1 MKNILFFSIV
11 ASLLLFSCST
21 SSGIYKSSYPSYLKN
36 GNTKKATAL
45 NHSNEQRPAETS
57 ENRYQYEVQE
67 SLNNSVI
74 HDTNEN
80 EEIQI
85 SKENNSFSIPE
96 SGKIEYTST
105 ENNIEKIDSS
115 DKVELALIEKT
126 DNGSEIEQMQFNE
139 KNKTK
144 QKVIQ
149 KIKKK
154 FNKTENKDEGKKPIN
169 AWALAAFILSIISL
183 FASFYGALLCVILVI
198 IFALIADKQINAN
211 PDKYRGAKLAL
222 TALLIATMAMALWSV
237 VFLIF
242 L

>member
-1 MKNILFFSIV
+1 MKNILFICTV
-11 ASLLLFSCST
+11 ASLFLFSCST
-21 SSGIYKSSYPSYLKN
+21 SSGIYKSYPSYLKN
-36 GNTKKATAL
+36 GNTKKATGL

-57 ENRYQYEVQE
+57 ENRCQYEVQE

-80 EEIQI
+80 EEIQF

-115 DKVELALIEKT
+115 DKVELARIEKT
-126 DNGSEIEQMQFNE
+126 DNGSEIEQIQFTE

-144 QKVIQ
+144 LKVIQ

-154 FNKTENKDEGKKPIN
+154 FNKTENKDEEKKPIN

-183 FASFYGALLCVILVI
+183 FASFYGALLCALLVI
-198 IFALIADKQINAN
+198 VFTLIAEKQIREN
-211 PDKYRGAKLAL
+211 PDKYRGKTLI
-222 TALLIATMAMALWSV
+222 LIANIIVSIAMILWTV
-237 VFLIF
+237 VFLMF